1 MAKPSRPSRTAPGG
15 RSWHRHPVVVV
26 GVIVLLVGVSLWLN
40 WPRPPRVDLP
50 RLDAQ
55 ALASLG
61 GEREDRHQL
70 LVHLSAQLYRD
81 GRLMPWTALPEVSRP
96 LWTTLNF
103 ELDLDAGSVVLQ
115 GPPREGAPTVME
127 AADGYQTLG
136 APALA
141 TLLRDLVPQFADA
154 AKPGAAA
161 KRSEFDRRY
170 QELLPQAQQARLAYI
185 RAHADEIA
193 GR

>member
-1 MAKPSRPSRTAPGG
+1 MAKPSRPSRAAPGG

-26 GVIVLLVGVSLWLN
+26 GVLVLLVGVSLWLN

-61 GEREDRHQL
+61 DEREDRHQL

-103 ELDLDAGSVVLQ
+103 ELDLDAGSAVLQ
-115 GPPREGAPTVME
+115 GPPRDGAATVE
-127 AADGYQTLG
+127 EVADGYQALG
-136 APALA
+136 APAMA
-141 TLLRDLVPQFADA
+141 ALLREAVPGFADA
-154 AKPGAAA
+154 AKPGASA
-161 KRSEFDRRY
+161 RRGEFDRRY
-170 QELLPQAQQARLAYI
+170 QQLLPQVLQARRAYL
-185 RAHADEIA
+185 RAHAEEIA
-193 GR
+193 RP